1 MGRIGSFSAVG
12 DWKRRLGARF
22 HQESARAKNGKRQ
35 FSKRRCS
42 AYLRPGFHI
51 DTPEGAINRLRT
63 ILRKKTALIV
73 LDDCRRSHRQR
84 RAFDWGETGLATPRR

>member
-12 DWKRRLGARF
+12 IGKDGWALDSIRKVPGPKMENGNSPSEGARLIYDLA
-22 HQESARAKNGKRQ
+22 ST
-35 FSKRRCS
+35 STRRRVPS
-42 AYLRPGFHI
+42 
-51 DTPEGAINRLRT
+51 NRLRT
-63 ILRKKTALIV
+63 ILRKTALIV